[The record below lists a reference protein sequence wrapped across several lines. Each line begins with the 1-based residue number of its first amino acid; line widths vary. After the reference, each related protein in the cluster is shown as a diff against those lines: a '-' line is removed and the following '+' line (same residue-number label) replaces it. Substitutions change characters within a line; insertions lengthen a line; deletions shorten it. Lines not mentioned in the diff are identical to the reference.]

1 MKSKKEEE
9 KEEKEKEIF
18 SVFDAFSEMME
29 EVFVMYPNA
38 EGEKEH
44 ITSFQIREM
53 FREALDISVNDITIK
68 MMKKGFRPN
77 IISGTA
83 CWVLVRK

>member
-1 MKSKKEEE
+1 MKRKKEEE
-9 KEEKEKEIF
+9 NEKEIF

-29 EVFVMYPNA
+29 EVFVMDPNA

-53 FREALDISVNDITIK
+53 FREALDINVNDIT
-68 MMKKGFRPN
+68 MTMLKKGFRSK
-77 IISGTA
+77 IIAGTA
-83 CWVLVRK
+83 CWQLVRK